1 MSVTKWSFDPMH
13 SELGFKIKHMMLT
26 NVSGSFTKF
35 NVKVETNGDDFA
47 SAKIA
52 ASIDVASINTNNEQ
66 RDTHLRN
73 ADFFEVESHPNI
85 EFKSTKIEKAGTDL
99 FTVLGDLTIKEI
111 TKPITLHV
119 EYNGVAK
126 DPRGNMKYGFSLSG
140 KINRKDWGISYNS
153 ILETGGVALGEEL
166 KINGEIQFVKQA
178 QLQPA

>member
-35 NVKVETNGDDFA
+35 NVKVDTNGDDFA

-85 EFKSTKIEKAGTDL
+85 EFISL
-99 FTVLGDLTIKEI
+99 
-111 TKPITLHV
+111 
-119 EYNGVAK
+119 
-126 DPRGNMKYGFSLSG
+126 LSG
-140 KINRKDWGISYNS
+140 
-153 ILETGGVALGEEL
+153 
-166 KINGEIQFVKQA
+166 
-178 QLQPA
+178 